1 MAKMYNVNEE
11 ASTRQVPD
19 KNPASTLQVPCKY
32 PASLGQI
39 IMLILTS
46 CALYNTIYNNKE

>member
-1 MAKMYNVNEE
+1 MYNVNEE

-19 KNPASTLQVPCKY
+19 KY

-39 IMLILTS
+39 IMFILTS